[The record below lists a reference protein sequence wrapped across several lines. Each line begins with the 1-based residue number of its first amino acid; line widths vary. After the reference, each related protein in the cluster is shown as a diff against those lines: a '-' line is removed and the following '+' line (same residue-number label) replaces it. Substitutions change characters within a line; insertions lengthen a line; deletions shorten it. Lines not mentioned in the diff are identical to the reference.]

1 MATTSAVTKAQV
13 DGFTAACEQLTAV
26 ARQLQ
31 HEVNELAGKAAKGGT
46 LYSTPD
52 NVAAL
57 WVREGLARAIRELR
71 KAATN
76 SHKQADAFAHGPCPA
91 CGRIQSKHC
100 SGCGACSDMNLIS
113 GAKGH
118 LTLDCPVLVEAG
130 FGKKERASV

>member
-1 MATTSAVTKAQV
+1 VATTSAVTKAQV
-13 DGFTAACEQLTAV
+13 DGFTAACEQLTEH
-26 ARQLQ
+26 ARTLLC
-31 HEVNELAGKAAKGGT
+31 EVNELAGRASKGGT

-71 KAATN
+71 KAATTA
-76 SHKQADAFAHGPCPA
+76 SKQADAFAHGPCPA

-100 SGCGACSDMNLIS
+100 SGCGACADMNLIS

-118 LTLDCPVLVEAG
+118 LTLDCPILVAVG
-130 FGKKERASV
+130 FGKKERASA